1 MTELVAV
8 ARVGVERH
16 ARSAAL
22 AALGGLAAVVVGAA
36 VARHSAV
43 HEVIASLIVL
53 NVVGLAVRSPRLGVV
68 VTLGF
73 LPFLALTRRLLIS
86 YDGWHRTDALLLV
99 APLVAVVSL
108 ALGTS
113 AQPRTA
119 LSKCVLGL
127 LAWTALS
134 TLNPLGGSL
143 RANVVGLLF
152 VGAPL
157 LWFFVGRDIVDAATM
172 KKVLTVQL
180 VTSVV
185 VACYGLA
192 QTSGSWTSWD
202 RAWITTAGY
211 QALHVGNTTR
221 AFGTFSSSAE
231 YTSFLAVGIAV
242 AFALFMHRRPY
253 AIVIVPFLAAAS
265 FLDGSR
271 GIIVLAIGA
280 VLLQAGLR
288 TRRTALA
295 VAVVAIGIGA
305 AVVGLHTYAPIFAA
319 RAASTGN
326 PLVERQV
333 TGLTH
338 PLDTT
343 SSTLPAHWS
352 LFLNGFRG
360 ALARPLGLGPGA
372 TSLAASRFGGTTN
385 ATEVDL
391 SNELA
396 GLGIPG
402 GLLFG
407 AIVLLAWRRA
417 LRLYKLR
424 ADVVALAA
432 AGVLFVL
439 LGQWLNGGYYA
450 IAPFVWL
457 VIGWLER
464 EAA

>member
-119 LSKCVLGL
+119 LSKCVLWL
-127 LAWTALS
+127 LAWTSLS

-231 YTSFLAVGIAV
+231 YT
-242 AFALFMHRRPY
+242 
-253 AIVIVPFLAAAS
+253 S